1 MILRALLLVLV
12 VAVSGACS
20 QDIQLSESFGGPHG
34 TEFSDEASVVVGQTI
49 GSITIRAG
57 ERVDGVSLEVTG
69 PKAATFSHG
78 GTGGSG
84 NKLTLAAG
92 ERITSMEAHWG
103 KKGGHTRI
111 FYLSFGTSAGNSVS
125 GGSMTDDKNS
135 VTAPEGFQLGGF
147 FGRGGDEIDSLGAIW
162 ARIEAPPPATEP
174 PAPATV
180 APPKEEPAP
189 TKEAPP
195 ADSSGSGAPPAEST
209 AASGASAESSEED
222 APVQATEAESD
233 AGSEASAATASGDA
247 SAAASTAGS
256 EAPPAESTAASGGS
270 AESSEEEAPVEA
282 TEIVSASGS
291 EASTEA
297 SAATASVEASAAA
310 STAGSEA
317 PPPGTE
323 APAPPAPAPPAAPSI
338 SVEDSVQLSESFG
351 GPHGTEFSDKAAA
364 TSGQTVAS
372 ITIRAG
378 KRVDG
383 VSLEIA
389 KPKAETFSHGGTG
402 GDPKTLKLGEGEYIT
417 SMEAHWG
424 KKGGHTRIFYLSF
437 GTSAGN
443 SVAAG
448 TQTEDKNS
456 VTAPKGFQLG
466 GFFGRAGDEIDTL
479 GAIWTS
485 IELVTPA
492 PTEPPAPAPAPA
504 EEKPGPA
511 KPTDASGSGGGGGT
525 TKRAT
530 ILSESFGGPHG
541 NQFSDQPLAKS
552 AQAIGAIII
561 RAGERVDGVTL
572 EVTAP
577 TAETFT
583 HGGSGGTENKLALEK
598 GEHITSMEAHWGK
611 KNGRTRIFYLNF
623 GTSAGNSV
631 SGGTKT
637 DLKGSI
643 TAPEG
648 YQLGGFFGRDG
659 DEIDLLGVVWT
670 SIEAV
675 AEPAPTS
682 GGASADE
689 DIVLSPVHGGPHG
702 VAFSDVKGI
711 VLGQTLSSVTLRGAK
726 RVDAVTLQV
735 ATPAEQTWTHGG
747 KGGKEVTLAL
757 GPGEYINSVEFHWD
771 KKDGHT
777 RVFYLSFGTSAGNSV
792 SVGTKTANTATE
804 TAPKGFQLSGL
815 HGRAEDE
822 VDQLGCIWTR
832 IDAKPAL
839 LTDVMDTAWFGDIIR
854 NWVGPTIGVAKDS
867 ACYRK
872 YKPFDSKKMCPVGYG
887 NDDDDCIAQ
896 CPMAYPVRCG
906 LECIPQNDDCA
917 LAILSKISAVAA
929 VAFNAATAGIFTS
942 VKTLYK
948 GAKLLYMC
956 AANVINVI
964 KQLIYYFRYVQTTA
978 PQGDTEHMLTASY
991 QSNIVLVDLPIAI
1004 YACLGMPAPKK
1015 LVFAGYVVTIVENI
1029 VKQVIVNGDE
1039 IISSAKN
1046 VVDLLKNSSAVNNSA
1061 SSVTELEDFIAA
1073 NTSCGYE
1080 LKQLTDRVLVTVNDI
1095 RNKTPNAAVNDV
1107 RVAVSKS
1114 SLVTNDIPSVTN
1126 DCMKELLKSKT
1137 KQAAF
1142 ETRDLLRK
1150 TMEVIIDQLVET
1162 ATTDMGKNVAEN
1174 EQMLEIANFGLVVLG
1189 GLDPTGVVYMASQFV
1204 QPICGPTGFIGEIDD
1219 GNLYDALGMWTMDE
1233 AFEGSYGTWSKKG
1246 DGVVR
1251 IIFESTDK
1259 EDVTVVIHSGGDDY
1273 AKVDVGAGDTV
1284 TWEST
1289 IPELQ
1294 DKTLYLDRWRPGLFG
1309 LPGSGGGSL
1318 LLWVPRAADGGH
1330 LTLHARIN
1338 VS

>member
-12 VAVSGACS
+12 VAVSGTFS
-20 QDIQLSESFGGPHG
+20 QDVQLSESFGGPHG
-34 TEFSDEASVVVGQTI
+34 AEFSDEASVVVGQTV

-57 ERVDGVSLEVTG
+57 ERVDGISLEVTG

-84 NKLTLAAG
+84 NTLTLAAG

-103 KKGGHTRI
+103 KKSGRTRI

-125 GGSMTDDKNS
+125 GGSMTEDKNS

-147 FGRGGDEIDSLGAIW
+147 FGRDGDEIDSLGAIW

-174 PAPATV
+174 PAPATEAP

-189 TKEAPP
+189 SKEAPA
-195 ADSSGSGAPPAEST
+195 ADPSGSGAPPAEST
-209 AASGASAESSEED
+209 AASGASAE
-222 APVQATEAESD
+222 
-233 AGSEASAATASGDA
+233 G
-247 SAAASTAGS
+247 SAAATSVETTEVASAAGS
-256 EAPPAESTAASGGS
+256 EAP
-270 AESSEEEAPVEA
+270 
-282 TEIVSASGS
+282 
-291 EASTEA
+291 
-297 SAATASVEASAAA
+297 
-310 STAGSEA
+310 

-323 APAPPAPAPPAAPSI
+323 APASPAAPSI

-351 GPHGTEFSDKAAA
+351 GPHGTEFSDEAAA

-378 KRVDG
+378 ERVDG
-383 VSLEIA
+383 VALEIA

-424 KKGGHTRIFYLSF
+424 KKSGRTRIFYLSF

-443 SVAAG
+443 SVSAG

-466 GFFGRAGDEIDTL
+466 GFFGRDGDEIDTL

-492 PTEPPAPAPAPA
+492 PTEAPAPAPA

-511 KPTDASGSGGGGGT
+511 KPADSPGSGGGTT
-525 TKRAT
+525 TKRAS

-552 AQAIGAIII
+552 AQTISAVII

-583 HGGSGGTENKLALEK
+583 HGGPGGTENKLALEA

-675 AEPAPTS
+675 AESASTS
-682 GGASADE
+682 GGASTDE

-702 VAFSDVKGI
+702 VAFSDVRSI
-711 VLGQTLSSVTLRGAK
+711 VLGQMLSSVTLRGDR

-747 KGGKEVTLAL
+747 KGGKETTLAL
-757 GPGEYINSVEFHWD
+757 GPGEYINSVEFHWG
-771 KKDGHT
+771 KKDGRT
-777 RVFYLSFGTSAGNSV
+777 RVFYVNFGTSAGNSL
-792 SVGTKTANTATE
+792 SAGTKTEETATE
-804 TAPKGFQLSGL
+804 TAPEGFQLSGL
-815 HGRAEDE
+815 HGRAENE

-839 LTDVMDTAWFGDIIR
+839 LTDVVDTAWFGDIIR

-872 YKPFDSKKMCPVGYG
+872 YKPFDSKKMCPLGYG

-917 LAILSKISAVAA
+917 LAVLSKISAVAA

-964 KQLIYYFRYVQTTA
+964 KQLIYYFRYVQTTV
-978 PQGDTEHMLTASY
+978 PQGDTENMLAVSY
-991 QSNIVLVDLPIAI
+991 QSNVVLVDLPIAI

-1046 VVDLLKNSSAVNNSA
+1046 VVDLLKNSSAANNSA

-1073 NTSCGYE
+1073 NTSCGFE
-1080 LKQLTDRVLVTVNDI
+1080 LKQLTDRVLVTVNDL
-1095 RNKTPNAAVNDV
+1095 RNKTPDAAVNDV

-1126 DCMKELLKSKT
+1126 DCMKELLKTKT

-1174 EQMLEIANFGLVVLG
+1174 DQMLEIANFGLVVLG
-1189 GLDPTGVVYMASQFV
+1189 GLDPTGIVYMASQFV
-1204 QPICGPTGFIGEIDD
+1204 QPICGPTGFMGEIDD

-1273 AKVDVGAGDTV
+1273 AEVDVGAGDTV

-1289 IPELQ
+1289 VPELQ

>member
-12 VAVSGACS
+12 VAVSGTFS
-20 QDIQLSESFGGPHG
+20 QDVQLSESFGGPHG
-34 TEFSDEASVVVGQTI
+34 AEFSDEASVVVGQTV

-57 ERVDGVSLEVTG
+57 ERVDGISLEVTG

-84 NKLTLAAG
+84 NTLTLAAG

-103 KKGGHTRI
+103 KKSGRTRI

-125 GGSMTDDKNS
+125 GGSMTEDKNS

-147 FGRGGDEIDSLGAIW
+147 FGRDGDEIDSLGAIW

-174 PAPATV
+174 PAPLQ
-180 APPKEEPAP
+180 KHLLHL
-189 TKEAPP
+189 KKNLLR
-195 ADSSGSGAPPAEST
+195 SGAPPAEST
-209 AASGASAESSEED
+209 AASGASAE
-222 APVQATEAESD
+222 
-233 AGSEASAATASGDA
+233 G
-247 SAAASTAGS
+247 SAAATSVETTEVASAAGS
-256 EAPPAESTAASGGS
+256 EAP
-270 AESSEEEAPVEA
+270 
-282 TEIVSASGS
+282 
-291 EASTEA
+291 
-297 SAATASVEASAAA
+297 
-310 STAGSEA
+310 

-323 APAPPAPAPPAAPSI
+323 APASPAAPSI

-351 GPHGTEFSDKAAA
+351 GPHGTEFSDEAAA

-378 KRVDG
+378 ERVDG
-383 VSLEIA
+383 VALEIA

-424 KKGGHTRIFYLSF
+424 KKSGRTRIFYLSF

-443 SVAAG
+443 SVSAG

-466 GFFGRAGDEIDTL
+466 GFFGRDGDEIDTL

-492 PTEPPAPAPAPA
+492 PTEAPAPAPA

-511 KPTDASGSGGGGGT
+511 KPADSPGSGGGTT
-525 TKRAT
+525 TKRAS

-552 AQAIGAIII
+552 AQTISAVII

-583 HGGSGGTENKLALEK
+583 HGGPGGTENKLALEA

-675 AEPAPTS
+675 AESASTS
-682 GGASADE
+682 GGASTDE

-702 VAFSDVKGI
+702 VAFSDVRSI
-711 VLGQTLSSVTLRGAK
+711 VLGQMLSSSLFE
-726 RVDAVTLQV
+726 V

-747 KGGKEVTLAL
+747 KGGKETTLAL
-757 GPGEYINSVEFHWD
+757 GPGEYINSVEFHWG
-771 KKDGHT
+771 KKDGRT
-777 RVFYLSFGTSAGNSV
+777 RVFYVNFGTSAGNSL
-792 SVGTKTANTATE
+792 SAGTKTEETATE
-804 TAPKGFQLSGL
+804 TAPEGFQLSGL
-815 HGRAEDE
+815 HGRAENE

-839 LTDVMDTAWFGDIIR
+839 LTDVVDTAWFGDIIR

-872 YKPFDSKKMCPVGYG
+872 YKPFDSKKMCPLGYG

-896 CPMAYPVRCG
+896 CPMAYPVRMTTVRWRSLQDIGSRCCGVQCCNSWYLHKCQDSVQGSKVALHVCGERYQRYQATDLLLPVRSDDGAPRRHGKHAGCLLSVQRRACG
-906 LECIPQNDDCA
+906 LTYRDLCLSRHACPQ
-917 LAILSKISAVAA
+917 
-929 VAFNAATAGIFTS
+929 
-942 VKTLYK
+942 
-948 GAKLLYMC
+948 
-956 AANVINVI
+956 
-964 KQLIYYFRYVQTTA
+964 
-978 PQGDTEHMLTASY
+978 
-991 QSNIVLVDLPIAI
+991 
-1004 YACLGMPAPKK
+1004 K

-1046 VVDLLKNSSAVNNSA
+1046 VVDLLKNSSAANNSA
-1061 SSVTELEDFIAA
+1061 STQ
-1073 NTSCGYE
+1073 
-1080 LKQLTDRVLVTVNDI
+1080 QLTDRVLVTVNDL
-1095 RNKTPNAAVNDV
+1095 RNKTPDAAVNDV

-1126 DCMKELLKSKT
+1126 DCMKELLKTKT

-1174 EQMLEIANFGLVVLG
+1174 DQMLEIANFGLVVLG
-1189 GLDPTGVVYMASQFV
+1189 GLDPTGIVYMASQFV
-1204 QPICGPTGFIGEIDD
+1204 QPICGPTGFMGEIDD
-1219 GNLYDALGMWTMDE
+1219 GNLYDALGCGRWTKL
-1233 AFEGSYGTWSKKG
+1233 SKAVTARGRRKG
-1246 DGVVR
+1246 MALS
-1251 IIFESTDK
+1251 STDK

-1273 AKVDVGAGDTV
+1273 AEVDVGAGDTV

-1289 IPELQ
+1289 VPELQ

-1318 LLWVPRAADGGH
+1318 LLWVPRAADGVVTVSTSACYLRASSVDDPIQLSKSFGG
-1330 LTLHARIN
+1330 LHGTKFSDKPAVTTGQVVGPSQFMRVN
-1338 VS
+1338 ASSTASR

>member
-1 MILRALLLVLV
+1 
-12 VAVSGACS
+12 
-20 QDIQLSESFGGPHG
+20 
-34 TEFSDEASVVVGQTI
+34 
-49 GSITIRAG
+49 
-57 ERVDGVSLEVTG
+57 
-69 PKAATFSHG
+69 
-78 GTGGSG
+78 
-84 NKLTLAAG
+84 
-92 ERITSMEAHWG
+92 MEAHWG
-103 KKGGHTRI
+103 KKSGRTRI
-111 FYLSFGTSAGNSVS
+111 FYLSFGTSSGNSVS
-125 GGSMTDDKNS
+125 GGSMTEDKNS
-135 VTAPEGFQLGGF
+135 VTAPKGFQLGGF
-147 FGRGGDEIDSLGAIW
+147 FGRGGDEIDALGAIW

-174 PAPATV
+174 PAPAPPKEEP

-189 TKEAPP
+189 SKEAPP
-195 ADSSGSGAPPAEST
+195 ADASGSKASPAEST
-209 AASGASAESSEED
+209 AASGALADSSVAAAPVEEDTESASAEASAESS
-222 APVQATEAESD
+222 
-233 AGSEASAATASGDA
+233 
-247 SAAASTAGS
+247 AAASAGS
-256 EAPPAESTAASGGS
+256 A
-270 AESSEEEAPVEA
+270 
-282 TEIVSASGS
+282 
-291 EASTEA
+291 
-297 SAATASVEASAAA
+297 
-310 STAGSEA
+310 A
-317 PPPGTE
+317 PPPGTV
-323 APAPPAPAPPAAPSI
+323 APAPPAAPAAPSI
-338 SVEDSVQLSESFG
+338 SVEDSVQLSKSFG
-351 GPHGTEFSDKAAA
+351 GPHGAEFSDKAAA
-364 TSGQTVAS
+364 TSGQTVVS

-378 KRVDG
+378 ERVDG
-383 VSLEIA
+383 VALEIA
-389 KPKAETFSHGGTG
+389 KPKAETFSHGGSG

-424 KKGGHTRIFYLSF
+424 KKNGRTRIFYLSF

-448 TQTEDKNS
+448 TQTEEKNS
-456 VTAPKGFQLG
+456 VSAPKGFQLG
-466 GFFGRAGDEIDTL
+466 GFFGRDGDEIDTL

-492 PTEPPAPAPAPA
+492 PTEAPAPAPA
-504 EEKPGPA
+504 KEKPGPA
-511 KPTDASGSGGGGGT
+511 APAKPAASSGSGGGT
-525 TKRAT
+525 TKRAK
-530 ILSESFGGPHG
+530 ILSASFGGPHG
-541 NQFSDQPLAKS
+541 NQFSDQPVATS
-552 AQAIGAIII
+552 AQTISSIII
-561 RAGERVDGVTL
+561 RAGERAHGVTL
-572 EVTAP
+572 EVSAP

-583 HGGSGGTENKLALEK
+583 HGGPGGTENKLALEK

-611 KNGRTRIFYLNF
+611 KSGRTRIFYLNF

-631 SGGTKT
+631 SAGSKT

-643 TAPEG
+643 TAPDG

-670 SIEAV
+670 SIEPV
-675 AEPAPTS
+675 AETAAAS
-682 GGASADE
+682 EGASANE
-689 DIVLSPVHGGPHG
+689 DIVLSPVYGGPHG
-702 VAFSDVKGI
+702 VAFSD
-711 VLGQTLSSVTLRGAK
+711 
-726 RVDAVTLQV
+726 
-735 ATPAEQTWTHGG
+735 
-747 KGGKEVTLAL
+747 
-757 GPGEYINSVEFHWD
+757 
-771 KKDGHT
+771 
-777 RVFYLSFGTSAGNSV
+777 
-792 SVGTKTANTATE
+792 
-804 TAPKGFQLSGL
+804 GFQLSGL

-854 NWVGPTIGVAKDS
+854 NWVGPTIGAAKDS

-872 YKPFDSKKMCPVGYG
+872 YKPFDSKKMCPLGYG

-896 CPMAYPVRCG
+896 CPMSYPVRCG

-917 LAILSKISAVAA
+917 LAVLSKISAVAA

-978 PQGDTEHMLTASY
+978 PQGDVEHMLTASY
-991 QSNIVLVDLPIAI
+991 QSNVVLVDLPIAI

-1046 VVDLLKNSSAVNNSA
+1046 VIDLLKNSSAVNNSA
-1061 SSVTELEDFIAA
+1061 SSVTELEDFIAS
-1073 NTSCGYE
+1073 NTSCGFE

-1095 RNKTPNAAVNDV
+1095 RNKTPNAAKDDV

-1114 SLVTNDIPSVTN
+1114 TLVSNDIPSVTN

-1150 TMEVIIDQLVET
+1150 TMEVIIDQLVDT

-1174 EQMLEIANFGLVVLG
+1174 DQMLEIANFGLVVLG
-1189 GLDPTGVVYMASQFV
+1189 GLDPTGIVYMASQFV
-1204 QPICGPTGFIGEIDD
+1204 QPICGPTGFLGEIDD
-1219 GNLYDALGMWTMDE
+1219 GNLYDALGMWTVDE

-1273 AKVDVGAGDTV
+1273 AEVDVGAGDTV

-1289 IPELQ
+1289 VPELQ

-1318 LLWVPRAADGGH
+1318 LLWIPRAADGGH